1 MVMKKVYEKPAAEE
15 MLVLSENV
23 MTASGEEVD
32 EETNDNERLVDM
44 LIPR

>member
-1 MVMKKVYEKPAAEE
+1 MKKVYEKPDAEE
-15 MLVLSENV
+15 MLILSENV

-32 EETNDNERLVDM
+32 DQTNDNERLIDM